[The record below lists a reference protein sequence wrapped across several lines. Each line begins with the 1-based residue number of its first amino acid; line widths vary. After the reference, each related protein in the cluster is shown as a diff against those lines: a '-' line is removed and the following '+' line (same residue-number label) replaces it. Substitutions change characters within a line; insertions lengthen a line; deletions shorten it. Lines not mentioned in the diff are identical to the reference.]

1 MNFTVA
7 MALVEDPSDP
17 EGRGRIKVS
26 YPWLPQC
33 REFPWA
39 PVTSPLSGRERGMF
53 FMPEKGDEVLVAF
66 EHGDFDHP
74 IVVGFMWN
82 GNQRAP
88 EPDYQNRIILTPGGH
103 VLRFEDGDDK
113 RIILRTASGHEV
125 LLDDTSTGNGVTVK
139 SNGGHEIVLRDAGA
153 QQGIFLQTNGSL
165 QLALNDSQQ
174 SIELSGGG
182 RTLTMQGN
190 MLSIR

>member
-7 MALVEDPSDP
+7 MALVADPSDP

-33 REFPWA
+33 RELPWA
-39 PVTSPLSGRERGMF
+39 PVASPLSGRERGMF

-66 EHGDFDHP
+66 EQGDFDHP

-88 EPDYQNRIILTPGGH
+88 EPDYQNRVILTPGGH
-103 VLRFEDGDDK
+103 TLRFEDGDDK
-113 RIILRTASGHEV
+113 RIILRTAAGHEV
-125 LLDDTSTGNGVTVK
+125 RLDDTATGKGITVT
-139 SNGGHEIVLRDAGA
+139 SLGGHEVALRDGGA
-153 QQGIFLQTNGSL
+153 SQGVFIKTNG
-165 QLALNDSQQ
+165 QLGIALNDSQQ

-182 RTLTMQGN
+182 RTLSMQGGV
-190 MLSIR
+190 LSIR